1 MPLEY
6 RTSCPYQLTGDN
18 MQAAQRRSG
27 CVIMR
32 LRMLMHVLGVGLSVI
47 VPLTCGAQD
56 GGQAAI
62 ALRLGFNANSA
73 RNMAEIPNI
82 VAQRKGF
89 FAREGLSVAM
99 VPLMGTTHMVAALDS
114 GDVDATGTATPYMI
128 EAALKGSDAVAVIG
142 GVANTIYSLIAKPEI
157 RAIAELKGK
166 LVAISAPPD
175 TITLSTRMLLAK
187 GGLKEGDYR
196 TKEIIGSGQ
205 RAECLASGTCDAVP
219 LGQPEDIV
227 FMRKGFRKLGDSLEV
242 LPNLQFNV
250 IAARRSWASAH
261 KTVVVALARAFGDT
275 FRYLRDPNE
284 RDDVAKTIVETT
296 GASEEVARAVLALY
310 YEPDR
315 GVMPKQGEINIAG
328 LAQVI
333 SLLGAAGEIGRP
345 LPEPQRFVDLQYL
358 QAAGLQ

>member
-1 MPLEY
+1 
-6 RTSCPYQLTGDN
+6 
-18 MQAAQRRSG
+18 MQPAPRRSG
-27 CVIMR
+27 LVIMR
-32 LRMLMHVLGVGLSVI
+32 LSMLMFGVV
-47 VPLTCGAQD
+47 VPLACSAQESSHT
-56 GGQAAI
+56 ATV
-62 ALRLGFNANSA
+62 LRLGFNANSA

-89 FAREGLSVAM
+89 FAREGLSVTM

-114 GDVDATGTATPYMI
+114 GDVDATGTASPYMI

-157 RAIAELKGK
+157 HTVAELNGK

-187 GGLKEGDYR
+187 GGLKDGDYR

-205 RAECLASGTCDAVP
+205 RAECLASGMCDAVP

-227 FMRKGFRKLGDSLEV
+227 FMRKGFRKLGASLEV
-242 LPNLQFNV
+242 IPNLQFNV
-250 IAARRSWASAH
+250 IAARRSWAVAH
-261 KTVVVALARAFGDT
+261 KAVVVALARAFGDT
-275 FRYLRDPNE
+275 FRYLRDPAQ
-284 RDDVAKTIVETT
+284 RDDVVKTIVDAT
-296 GASEEVARAVLALY
+296 GASEDVARAVLVLY
-310 YEPDR
+310 FEPDR
-315 GVMPKQGEINIAG
+315 DVMPKQAEINMAGFAEVIA
-328 LAQVI
+328 
-333 SLLGAAGEIGRP
+333 LLGAAGEVGRP